1 MCAIIGRSRTKA
13 TGVRDVVYDEDHQ
26 HAYTGATAQ
35 AMAMLRNLAIGLIRL
50 AGLPQIKR
58 TLERIAADW
67 MRILPL
73 LASSH
78 P

>member
-1 MCAIIGRSRTKA
+1 MENKRHW
-13 TGVRDVVYDEDHQ
+13 VRDVVFAEDHQ

-50 AGLPQIKR
+50 AGLTQITR
-58 TLERIAADW
+58 TLQRIGADR

-73 LASSH
+73 LLRLKG
-78 P
+78 

>member
-1 MCAIIGRSRTKA
+1 MPS
-13 TGVRDVVYDEDHQ
+13 EDHQ
-26 HAYTGATAQ
+26 HAYTGNGAH

-50 AGLPQIKR
+50 AGLTEIKR
-58 TLERIAADW
+58 TLEWIAADR

-73 LASSH
+73 LAAST